1 LFTETSGREAGPHH
15 QPTINPRRTAGI
27 KEKQQKTTEHGKQQQ
42 PIQNTGN
49 HKHVGS
55 TPERTPK
62 RTGDRSGSTPKPRR
76 RPYRKRT
83 EDISD
88 TPGTPPARRCATI
101 ERKESGMTS
110 RQGRQAI
117 AATAA
122 MGVAVAL
129 ALPTAAFAQS
139 ATQGKETATTTS
151 SGTTYYVSSAHGD
164 DANAGTSE
172 NAPWK
177 SLTKV
182 NDIVDHVR

>member
-1 LFTETSGREAGPHH
+1 MFTETSGREAGPHH

-117 AATAA
+117 AGDGRNGRGRRAGGCRPLRSRSQQRKERRPLRPRHQAP
-122 MGVAVAL
+122 
-129 ALPTAAFAQS
+129 PT
-139 ATQGKETATTTS
+139 TCRRHTATTPTR
-151 SGTTYYVSSAHGD
+151 
-164 DANAGTSE
+164 
-172 NAPWK
+172 APAK
-177 SLTKV
+177 TRPGSP
-182 NDIVDHVR
+182 